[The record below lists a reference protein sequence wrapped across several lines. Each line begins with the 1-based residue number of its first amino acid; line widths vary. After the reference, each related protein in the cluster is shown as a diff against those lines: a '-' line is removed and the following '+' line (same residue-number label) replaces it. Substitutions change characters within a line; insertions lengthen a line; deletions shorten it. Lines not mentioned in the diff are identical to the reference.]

1 EWPGSG
7 CGQAA
12 ECGGGGWA
20 GGGCTVVVQPGDTLA
35 SLAWQTG
42 VSLSELIAVNNI
54 YNPDLIFVGQ
64 TLLLPG
70 CGAPVAPPVAPEQS
84 YTVQPGDTLSQI
96 AAWYGVS
103 VQWLCEVNGLWDP
116 NMIYVGQVLII
127 P

>member
-1 EWPGSG
+1 S
-7 CGQAA
+7 
-12 ECGGGGWA
+12 
-20 GGGCTVVVQPGDTLA
+20 VVVQPGDTLA
-35 SLAWQTG
+35 SLAWQHG
-42 VSLSELIAVNNI
+42 VSLHELIAVNGI

-64 TLLLPG
+64 TLTLPG
-70 CGAPVAPPVAPEQS
+70 CGAPVDPAPGPGNPVQS

-103 VQWLCEVNGLWDP
+103 VQQLCEVNGLWDP